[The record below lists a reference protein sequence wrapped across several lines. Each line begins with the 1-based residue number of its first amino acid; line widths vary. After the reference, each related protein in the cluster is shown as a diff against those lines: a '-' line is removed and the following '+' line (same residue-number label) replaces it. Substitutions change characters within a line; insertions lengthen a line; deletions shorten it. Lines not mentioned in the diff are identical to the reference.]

1 MRQQAAQKRTELQHE
16 YEHGQTMLANMDRE
30 RANLEQTLLRIS
42 GAMIVLDQLLSEP
55 DAAQEGGDN
64 GSHQ

>member
-55 DAAQEGGDN
+55 DAAQEGAVDGDN
-64 GSHQ
+64 Q